1 MKLRKMLTSINMF
14 TEGLAQTFAG
24 KSFRAVLRWQF
35 IVTMGIAVAAG
46 LMAGSNGAIS
56 AMLGGTVMMVA
67 NCVYAG
73 MTGRNKVRS
82 AGDTL
87 RTLMRAEAA
96 KIGVIVLQLWLVLT
110 AYGSVVPAV
119 FIGTFIVAVL
129 MYAVALLV
137 RD

>member
-1 MKLRKMLTSINMF
+1 MF

-35 IVTMGIAVAAG
+35 FVTIGLAAVAG
-46 LMAGSNGAIS
+46 LMAGSDGAIS
-56 AMLGGTVMMVA
+56 AMLGGTVMLVA
-67 NCVYAG
+67 NCVYAV
-73 MTGRNKVRS
+73 MTGGSKVRS

-87 RTLMRAEAA
+87 RTLIRAEAA
-96 KIGVIVLQLWLVLT
+96 KIGVIVLQLWAVLT
-110 AYGSVVPAV
+110 AYEALVPAV

-129 MYAVALLV
+129 MYAVALLA

>member
-1 MKLRKMLTSINMF
+1 MKLRKMLTCINMF
-14 TEGLAQTFAG
+14 SEGLAQTFAR

-35 IVTMGIAVAAG
+35 FVTMGIAVAAG

-73 MTGRNKVRS
+73 MTGGNKVRS

-96 KIGVIVLQLWLVLT
+96 KIGLIVLQLWLVLT